1 MQSSLPT
8 DLFRDVLSAC
18 EHMFDHTAA
27 QAFLSLIEDSFL
39 AACNGRYPL
48 RISHV
53 SRRLIQE
60 AKRDRMI
67 LLAVAKLRRTGELIL
82 RPMIRKPLNATD
94 DAGIAE
100 QPFSFITIAHIKN
113 ILFDILADDEPGAH
127 VPADAQS
134 FALPDRV
141 IQHAHMTANDL
152 TRCDIDDVS
161 VLAWQI
167 ILQKLAKIPFSDETD
182 PGRILFG

>member
-27 QAFLSLIEDSFL
+27 QAFLSLIEDCFL

-82 RPMIRKPLNATD
+82 RTMIRKPLNATD
-94 DAGIAE
+94 DAGIAD
-100 QPFSFITIAHIKN
+100 QPFSFITRYTV
-113 ILFDILADDEPGAH
+113 L
-127 VPADAQS
+127 
-134 FALPDRV
+134 R
-141 IQHAHMTANDL
+141 L
-152 TRCDIDDVS
+152 TSMPSCSSARQTRS
-161 VLAWQI
+161 T
-167 ILQKLAKIPFSDETD
+167 P
-182 PGRILFG
+182 